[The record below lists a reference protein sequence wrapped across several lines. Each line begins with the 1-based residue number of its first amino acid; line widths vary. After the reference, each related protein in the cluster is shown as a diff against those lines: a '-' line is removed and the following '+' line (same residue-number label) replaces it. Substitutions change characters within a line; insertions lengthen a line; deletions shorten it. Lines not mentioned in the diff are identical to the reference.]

1 MKKKSLL
8 AALLAAA
15 LTLSVSVGSALAYF
29 SAYTVAGGERA
40 LALVPVTTI
49 TETQVDEN
57 MKKVV
62 VTNTGGAPCFVRVL
76 AFPGGGVTLGGEGGN
91 GWRARNNE
99 GYWLYVP
106 VLAPGEASG
115 ELEIPI
121 GGLPADGEFNIAVV
135 YESTPAIYDGETGE
149 YYTDWSL
156 DVTIVDEGS
165 GGGAG

>member
-1 MKKKSLL
+1 MKKKTLL

-15 LTLSVSVGSALAYF
+15 LTLGASVGSALAYF
-29 SAYTVAGGERA
+29 SAYTSAGGERA

-49 TETQVDEN
+49 TETQVNEN
-57 MKKVV
+57 MKKIV

-91 GWRARNNE
+91 GWAARNTE
-99 GYWLYVP
+99 GYWYYAP

-121 GGLPADGEFNIAVV
+121 GDLPAEGEFNIALV
-135 YESTPAIYDGETGE
+135 YESTPAIYNAGTGDYE
-149 YYTDWSL
+149 ADWSL
-156 DVTIVDEGS
+156 DVTIVDDGS